1 MQAALVPAL
10 ALPRT
15 ELKGNN
21 QLCMTTELLLIEW
34 IDFPFFLFQKLPQSR
49 QVRVIYLDL

>member
-49 QVRVIYLDL
+49 QVRVVYLDL